1 MILCSKKV
9 PVSVSLINNRII
21 VLLVLL
27 LCSILPGRA
36 LAEPAEM
43 APLADQSLL
52 LDGQLIGDRV
62 VVVGERGHILLS
74 DDGGLTW
81 QQQPVP
87 TQTTLTSVFF
97 INPRLGWA
105 AGHAAIILRTTDG
118 GESWTKVYEDPTGEQ
133 PILDLWFRDDR
144 FGYAVGAYG
153 LLLETTDGGDT
164 WGKRSFSADSATPA
178 DPPAESE
185 DSSWYDATAELG
197 EDVHLNQ
204 LRESAGGRLYIAAE
218 AGNVYRSDDGG
229 ATWLSLD
236 PPYEGSFFGVLP
248 LAGES
253 LLVYGLRGNLLF
265 SPDAGKSWSAIETG
279 TTATLNDAI
288 RLQDGRVVVVGLAG
302 TLLISGDDGRTFD
315 ADLQPDRAGLS
326 KVVDVGD
333 GHVILIGTH
342 GVRRLSLPAST
353 TLPQVNREGR
363 S

>member
-1 MILCSKKV
+1 V
-9 PVSVSLINNRII
+9 TVSLIHNRII

-27 LCSILPGRA
+27 LCSLLSGRA

-74 DDGGLTW
+74 DDGGQSW
-81 QQQPVP
+81 RQQPVP

-97 INPRLGWA
+97 INQQLGWA
-105 AGHAAIILRTTDG
+105 AGHAAVILRTTDG
-118 GESWTKVYEDPTGEQ
+118 GESWTKVNEDPAGEQ
-133 PILDLWFRDDR
+133 PILDLWFRDER

-153 LLLETTDGGDT
+153 LFLETTDGGET
-164 WGKRSFSADSATPA
+164 WQERSFSADQAE
-178 DPPAESE
+178 PAEATAESGG
-185 DSSWYDATAELG
+185 SSWYDAAAELG

-204 LRESAGGRLYIAAE
+204 LRESAAGRLYIAAE

-229 ATWLSLD
+229 ATWLSLT
-236 PPYEGSFFGVLP
+236 PPYEGSFFGILP

-265 SPDAGKSWSAIETG
+265 SPDAGESWSAVETG

-288 RLQDGRVVVVGLAG
+288 RLRDGRIVVVGLGG
-302 TLLISGDDGRTFD
+302 TLLISSDHGRTFD
-315 ADLQPDRAGLS
+315 ADLQPDRAGLAR
-326 KVVDVGD
+326 VVEVGD

-342 GVRRLSLPAST
+342 GVRRLSLPAAGP
-353 TLPQVNREGR
+353 LPQVDREGR
-363 S
+363 P